1 MTAGRRPDAPTQVRF
16 DLGPAS
22 DAWPGVS
29 SGARFASLGSGS
41 RGNGTLVQMND
52 QLVLVDCGFT
62 LKDVR
67 ARLARLDVEP
77 GQIDALLVTHE
88 HSDHAR
94 GIPALAR
101 HCGAPVYLSYGTARQ
116 LKDWEGFEL
125 RAFDSHSTFDIGDMC
140 VTPVSVPHDAR
151 EPTQFVF
158 DANLASGWR
167 RIGILTDL
175 GHVTRHVV
183 DCYRG
188 CHGLLMESNHDPD
201 MLWGGRYPAGLK
213 RRIAGNLGHLA
224 NGQALDFLTAVAHE
238 DLQHV
243 LVGHISEEN
252 NCPRLI
258 GELYRDVSTTLGN
271 LELATQARGSGW
283 VEIS

>member
-1 MTAGRRPDAPTQVRF
+1 MRP
-16 DLGPAS
+16 
-22 DAWPGVS
+22 
-29 SGARFASLGSGS
+29 
-41 RGNGTLVQMND
+41 
-52 QLVLVDCGFT
+52 
-62 LKDVR
+62 
-67 ARLARLDVEP
+67 
-77 GQIDALLVTHE
+77 
-88 HSDHAR
+88 
-94 GIPALAR
+94 
-101 HCGAPVYLSYGTARQ
+101 
-116 LKDWEGFEL
+116 
-125 RAFDSHSTFDIGDMC
+125 FDSHSTFEIGGLNI
-140 VTPVSVPHDAR
+140 TPVSVPHDAR

-158 DANLASGWR
+158 DASVAGGWR

-188 CHGLLMESNHDPD
+188 CHGLLMESNHDLD

-224 NGQALDFLTAVAHE
+224 NGQALEFLDAVTHD

-243 LVGHISEEN
+243 LVGHISDEN

-258 GELYRDVSTTLGN
+258 GALYEEISARLGA
-271 LELATQARGSGW
+271 LELATQADGSGW

>member
-1 MTAGRRPDAPTQVRF
+1 MPPSRTPLQVRI
-16 DLGPAS
+16 DLGCS
-22 DAWPGVS
+22 GV
-29 SGARFASLGSGS
+29 RFASLGSGS
-41 RGNGTLVQMND
+41 RGNGTLVQMD
-52 QLVLVDCGFT
+52 GQLVLIDCGFT

-67 ARLARLDVEP
+67 ARLARLGVEP
-77 GQIDALLVTHE
+77 GQLDALLVTHE

-101 HCGAPVYLSYGTARQ
+101 HCGAPTYLSYGTARA
-116 LKDWEGFEL
+116 LRDWDGFEL
-125 RAFDSHSTFDIGDMC
+125 RSFDSHSSFEIGGLN

-158 DANLASGWR
+158 DAPVAGGGSR
-167 RIGILTDL
+167 RIGVLTDL

-188 CHGLLMESNHDPD
+188 CHGLLMESNHDLD
-201 MLWGGRYPAGLK
+201 MLWKGRYPAALK

-224 NGQALDFLTAVAHE
+224 NAQALEFLDAVTHE

-258 GELYRDVSTTLGN
+258 GELYQDVSASVGN
-271 LELATQARGSGW
+271 LELATQASGSDW
-283 VEIS
+283 VEIT

>member
-1 MTAGRRPDAPTQVRF
+1 MTAGRRHDAPTQARF
-16 DLGPAS
+16 DLGAP
-22 DAWPGVS
+22 

-41 RGNGTLVQMND
+41 RGNGTLVQMNG

-62 LKDVR
+62 LKDTR
-67 ARLARLDVEP
+67 ARLARLGIEP
-77 GQIDALLVTHE
+77 GQLDALLVTHE

-101 HCGAPVYLSYGTARQ
+101 HCGAPTYLSYGTARA
-116 LKDWEGFEL
+116 LCDWDGFEL
-125 RAFDSHSTFDIGDMC
+125 RPFDSHSSFEIGGVN

-158 DANLASGWR
+158 DAILACGPR
-167 RIGILTDL
+167 RIGVLTDL
-175 GHVTRHVV
+175 GHVTRHVL

-188 CHGLLMESNHDPD
+188 CHGLLMESNHDLD
-201 MLWGGRYPAGLK
+201 MLWKGRYPASLK
-213 RRIAGNLGHLA
+213 SRIAGTQGHLA
-224 NGQALDFLTAVAHE
+224 NAQALEFLNAVCHE
-238 DLQHV
+238 GLQHV

-258 GELYRDVSTTLGN
+258 GELYEDVSATLGN
-271 LELATQARGSGW
+271 LELVTQAHGSDW
-283 VEIS
+283 VEIT